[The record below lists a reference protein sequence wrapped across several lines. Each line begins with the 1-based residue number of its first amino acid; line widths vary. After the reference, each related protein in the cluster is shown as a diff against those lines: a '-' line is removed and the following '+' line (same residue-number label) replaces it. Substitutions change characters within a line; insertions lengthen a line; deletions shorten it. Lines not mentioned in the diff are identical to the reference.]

1 MAATTATRFQP
12 TIHSFGEL
20 TLRPARMRRL
30 PSFAGINLSRHYP
43 LLLGWAFTA
52 VFLAG
57 LGSLYAL
64 DSAAFAQ
71 HDRPVIYY
79 GGVALD
85 ND

>member
-1 MAATTATRFQP
+1 MAATIATRFQP
-12 TIHSFGEL
+12 KIHSFGEL
-20 TLRPARMRRL
+20 TLHPARMRRL
-30 PSFAGINLSRHYP
+30 PSFGSLDLSRHYP

-64 DSAAFAQ
+64 DRAAYAQ
-71 HDRPVIYY
+71 HDRPVVYY

-85 ND
+85 AD